1 MSPAAPAL
9 AGRFLTTVP
18 PGSPLTEELGLTL
31 RSLRAAIKKGGTLSR
46 GWMGENENVKLGDM
60 VLLFFISFT

>member
-1 MSPAAPAL
+1 MKRTS
-9 AGRFLTTVP
+9 FLGVSSKRSC
-18 PGSPLTEELGLTL
+18 G
-31 RSLRAAIKKGGTLSR
+31 SLRTAIKKGSTLSR